1 MKRRTVLSQGQLKK
15 VLSCLALLSVC
26 FIATA
31 VTNASLPKMIS
42 GNSLSTGSAKQPDP
56 HHSLAPLTSSLASRA
71 RKPSDDG
78 LWRFT
83 DQPSLIETQKE
94 LILAPQSYQTVH
106 LNQDAL
112 AALLA
117 QAPLEFTDE
126 AASKQVLLTLPMP
139 NGQLARFRVEE
150 SPIMEA
156 ALAAQHPEIKTY
168 SGQGIDDPTAMT
180 RFDLTPL
187 GLHAIVLSSEGTAF
201 IEPVSSSDTTT
212 YVSYFN
218 HDVSTEN
225 LSLSCLLSDEEI
237 ADAERRGVRLNQGP
251 APSAFTTGTTLRTY
265 RLAVAATAEFTQ
277 QYGAG
282 NVNTTLTQI
291 TTLVNQINALYRK
304 EATITFQLIANETSI
319 IFTDPATDGYTNGSP
334 STMLAEN
341 QTKLDA
347 VIGSANY
354 DIGHAFGSI
363 SVGPGSVSF
372 SGVANVGVVCT
383 SGNKARGVSTM
394 GGASS
399 SFPHSIFVSGTT
411 HEMAHQ
417 FSAPH
422 SFNSMTSGCSGQ
434 RSAAGAYEPGSG
446 STIMGYS
453 ICGTDNLQTLPDLY
467 FHTGSLEQVVTYAA
481 GAGNCA
487 ATAATGNNA
496 PVISTLS
503 NFTIPANT
511 PFTLTAAVTDPN
523 GDAITGG
530 WEEFDLG
537 AASPP
542 NTDDGTRPI
551 LRSFIPVSS
560 TSRTFP
566 KLQYILNNAN
576 VPPSSYTCGSNTCL
590 TGELLPSTTRT
601 MNFRFTARDNRAA
614 GGGTA
619 SAPMQA
625 SVVST
630 AGPFAVTQPNTAVSW
645 TGGSSQT
652 VTWSVNGTNLAPVS
666 CANVKITLSTDG
678 GNTFPVTLAAT
689 TPNDGTETIVAPN
702 ISTTTARVKVEA
714 VGNVFFDIS
723 NANFT
728 ITASQNTR
736 TLTVASSNPA
746 SGVSVTVSPNDNS
759 GQGSGVT
766 QFTRVYNTNASVS
779 LTAPSMAG
787 GNNFQ
792 KWQRDGV
799 DVTTSLLANLTLDA
813 DHTMTAVY
821 VTAPPPT
828 RTLTAASSNPSS
840 GVGITVSPNDNNGQG
855 SGVTQFTRV
864 YNNNTTVTLSAP
876 LTAGGNNFQKWQLD
890 GLDFT
895 TFLTANFAM
904 GADHTMTAVYVT
916 ATTHKTP
923 FDFDGDGRTDLSVFR
938 PSDLLWYIIP
948 SATGGSRVQGWGFS
962 TDVLVPGDYD
972 GDGKT
977 DLAVWRPSEGIWYII
992 NSSTGAGR
1000 VQGWGVSTD
1009 IPVPGDYDGDGKTD
1023 LAIWRPSEATWYII
1037 KSSTGSGRVQPWGLP
1052 GDKPVPGDYD
1062 GDGKTDLAVWRPSE
1076 GTWYI
1081 INSSTGSGRVQGWGL
1096 PGDKLVPGDYDGDG
1110 KTDLAVWRPSDRF
1123 WYIINSSTGAGRAQ
1137 EWGLSNDKPVPGDYD
1152 GDGKT
1157 DLAVWR
1163 PSDGTWY
1170 IINSSTGGGR
1180 AQGWGLNG
1188 DTPVPSVFVR

>member
-1 MKRRTVLSQGQLKK
+1 MKKRTVSSQGQLKK

-31 VTNASLPKMIS
+31 VTNASLSNTIS
-42 GNSLSTGSAKQPDP
+42 SNSHSTGSAKQPNP
-56 HHSLAPLTSSLASRA
+56 NPSLSSLASSFAPQPGRS
-71 RKPSDDG
+71 PDS
-78 LWRFT
+78 LWQFM
-83 DQPSLIETQKE
+83 DEASFLDKQKE
-94 LILAPQSYQTVH
+94 RIIAPQAYKALQ

-112 AALLA
+112 TALLS

-126 AASKQVLLTLPMP
+126 AASRQLVLTLPMP
-139 NGQLARFRVEE
+139 NGELARFRVEE

-156 ALAAQHPEIKTY
+156 ALATEHPEIKTY
-168 SGQGIDDPTAMT
+168 SGQGMDDPTAMT
-180 RFDLTPL
+180 RFDWTPL

-201 IEPVSSSDTTT
+201 IEPASTFDKNT
-212 YVSYFN
+212 YISYFN
-218 HDVSTEN
+218 HDVSTDG
-225 LSLSCLLSDEEI
+225 LSLSCLLSDAEI
-237 ADAERRGVRLNQGP
+237 AEAEQRGIRLNQGP
-251 APSAFTTGTTLRTY
+251 SPSSFVTGTTLRTY

-277 QYGAG
+277 QYGGG

-291 TTLVNQINALYRK
+291 TTLINQINALYRK

-354 DIGHAFGSI
+354 DIGHVFGGI
-363 SVGPGSVSF
+363 AVGPGSVSF
-372 SGVANVGVVCT
+372 SGVANLGVVCT

-422 SFNSMTSGCSGQ
+422 TFNSTTSGCSGQ
-434 RSAAGAYEPGSG
+434 RSAGGAYEPGSG

-487 ATAATGNNA
+487 ATAGTGNNA
-496 PVISTLS
+496 PTISTLS

-523 GDAITGG
+523 GDATTGN

-551 LRSFIPVSS
+551 VRSFIPAAS
-560 TSRTFP
+560 TARTFP

-576 VPPSSYTCGSNTCL
+576 VPPTSYSCGSNTCL

-619 SAPMQA
+619 NAPMQL

-645 TGGSSQT
+645 SGGSSQT
-652 VTWSVNGTNLAPVS
+652 VTWSVNSTNLAPVS

-689 TPNDGTETIVAPN
+689 TPNDGTEPIVAPN

-746 SGVSVTVSPNDNS
+746 SGVSITVSPNDNS
-759 GQGSGVT
+759 GQGNGVT

-779 LTAPSMAG
+779 LTAPSTAG

-799 DVTTSLLANLTLDA
+799 DFTTSLLANLTLDA

-821 VTAPPPT
+821 VTTPPPA
-828 RTLTAASSNPSS
+828 RTLTVSSSPSS

-855 SGVTQFTRV
+855 NGVTQFIRV
-864 YNNNTTVTLSAP
+864 YNNNTTVNLTAP
-876 LTAGGNNFQKWQLD
+876 LTVGGNTFQKWQLD
-890 GLDFT
+890 GGDFT
-895 TFLTANFAM
+895 TFLTASFAM
-904 GADHTMTAVYVT
+904 ATDHTMIAVYAP
-916 ATTHKTP
+916 ATTHKVP
-923 FDFDGDGRTDLSVFR
+923 FDFDGDGKTDLSVFR
-938 PSDLLWYIIP
+938 PSEGIWYIIP

-972 GDGKT
+972 GDGKA
-977 DLAVWRPSEGIWYII
+977 DLAVWRPSDGFWYII
-992 NSSTGAGR
+992 NSSTGGGR

-1023 LAIWRPSEATWYII
+1023 LAIWRPSEGTWYII
-1037 KSSTGSGRVQPWGLP
+1037 NSTTGSGRVQGWGLP

-1062 GDGKTDLAVWRPSE
+1062 GDGKTDLAVWRPST
-1076 GTWYI
+1076 GFWHI
-1081 INSSTGSGRVQGWGL
+1081 INSSTGVVRAQGWGL
-1096 PGDKLVPGDYDGDG
+1096 PTDKLVPGDYDGDG
-1110 KTDLAVWRPSDRF
+1110 KTDLAVWRPSDGF

-1137 EWGLSNDKPVPGDYD
+1137 GWGLSADKPVPGDYD

-1180 AQGWGLNG
+1180 VQGWGLTG

>member
-1 MKRRTVLSQGQLKK
+1 MARR
-15 VLSCLALLSVC
+15 
-26 FIATA
+26 
-31 VTNASLPKMIS
+31 SL
-42 GNSLSTGSAKQPDP
+42 
-56 HHSLAPLTSSLASRA
+56 
-71 RKPSDDG
+71 DDG
-78 LWRFT
+78 VWRFT
-83 DQPSLIETQKE
+83 DQRSLIEKQKE
-94 LILAPQSYQTVH
+94 LILTPQTYVTVH
-106 LNQDAL
+106 LDQQAL
-112 AALLA
+112 TALLG

-126 AASKQVLLTLPMP
+126 AASKQIVLTLPMP
-139 NGQLARFRVEE
+139 NGELARFRVEE
-150 SPIMEA
+150 SSIMEP

-168 SGQGIDDPTAMT
+168 SGQGIDDRTAMT
-180 RFDLTPL
+180 RFDWTPL

-225 LSLSCLLSDEEI
+225 LSLSCLLSDDEI

-251 APSAFTTGTTLRTY
+251 APSTFTTGTTLRTY

-277 QYGAG
+277 QYGG
-282 NVNTTLTQI
+282 GDVNTTLTQI

-319 IFTDPATDGYTNGSP
+319 IFTDPATDGYTNSSP

-347 VIGSANY
+347 VIGTANY
-354 DIGHAFGSI
+354 DIGHVFGGI
-363 SVGPGSVSF
+363 TVGPGSVSF

-417 FSAPH
+417 LSAPH
-422 SFNSMTSGCSGQ
+422 SFNSTTSGCSGQ

-481 GAGNCA
+481 GSGNCA

-523 GDAITGG
+523 GDAITGD

-551 LRSFIPVSS
+551 LRSFIPVSG

-614 GGGTA
+614 GGGSA

-625 SVVST
+625 SVVSS

-645 TGGSSQT
+645 PGGSSQV
-652 VTWSVNGTNLAPVS
+652 VTWSVNSTNLAPVS
-666 CANVKITLSTDG
+666 CANVKISLSTDG
-678 GNTFPVTLAAT
+678 GTTFPVTLAAT
-689 TPNDGTETIVAPN
+689 TPNDGTETVTVPN
-702 ISTTTARVKVEA
+702 VSTTTARIKVEA

-723 NANFT
+723 NTNFT
-728 ITASQNTR
+728 IAASQTS

-746 SGVSVTVSPNDNS
+746 SGVSITVSPNDNS
-759 GQGSGVT
+759 GQGNGVT
-766 QFTRVYNTNASVS
+766 QFTRVYNTNTNVS
-779 LTAPSMAG
+779 LTATATAG
-787 GNNFQ
+787 GNTFQ
-792 KWQRDGV
+792 KWQQDSV
-799 DVTTSLLANLTLDA
+799 DFTTSLTANITMDGN
-813 DHTMTAVY
+813 HTMTAVY
-821 VTAPPPT
+821 VSTTT
-828 RTLTAASSNPSS
+828 RTLTVASVNPSS
-840 GVGITVSPNDNNGQG
+840 GVSITVTPNDNSGQG
-855 SGVTQFTRV
+855 SGATQFTRV
-864 YNNNTTVTLSAP
+864 YNNNTNVS
-876 LTAGGNNFQKWQLD
+876 LTAPATAGNHTFQKWQRD
-890 GLDFT
+890 GVDFT
-895 TFLTANFAM
+895 ASVLATFVMDAN
-904 GADHTMTAVYVT
+904 HTMTAVYSGNT
-916 ATTHKTP
+916 E
-923 FDFDGDGRTDLSVFR
+923 FDFDGDGKTDQSVWR
-938 PSDLLWYIIP
+938 PS
-948 SATGGSRVQGWGFS
+948 TGVWMIKNSSNGGTSSVGWGVAG
-962 TDVLVPGDYD
+962 DKIVPGDYD

-977 DLAVWRPSEGIWYII
+977 DTAIWRPSTGAWFIINSSDGSIRTVSWGVNADVPAPADYDGDGKTDIAVWRPSNGSWFIINSSNGSVTNVNWGVSGDVPVAGDYDGDGKSDLAVWRPSTGVWFII
-992 NSSTGAGR
+992 KSSNGSA
-1000 VQGWGVSTD
+1000 VSQGWGVPSD
-1009 IPVPGDYDGDGKTD
+1009 KAAPGDYDGDGKTD
-1023 LAIWRPSEATWYII
+1023 IAIWRPSSGVWFII
-1037 KSSTGSGRVQPWGLP
+1037 NSMDGSTRSQGWGVT
-1052 GDKPVPGDYD
+1052 GDVPAPGDYD
-1062 GDGKTDLAVWRPSE
+1062 GDGITDIAVWRPTS
-1076 GTWYI
+1076 GTWFI
-1081 INSSTGSGRVQGWGL
+1081 INSSNGSTSTPVWG
-1096 PGDKLVPGDYDGDG
+1096 V
-1110 KTDLAVWRPSDRF
+1110 S
-1123 WYIINSSTGAGRAQ
+1123 
-1137 EWGLSNDKPVPGDYD
+1137 
-1152 GDGKT
+1152 
-1157 DLAVWR
+1157 
-1163 PSDGTWY
+1163 
-1170 IINSSTGGGR
+1170 
-1180 AQGWGLNG
+1180 G
-1188 DTPVPSVFVR
+1188 DTPVPSAFVGP

>member
-1 MKRRTVLSQGQLKK
+1 MEKRPVSSQAQLRTI
-15 VLSCLALLSVC
+15 LSCLILLSVS
-26 FIATA
+26 FVGAA
-31 VTNASLPKMIS
+31 VTNASLSKKIS
-42 GNSLSTGSAKQPDP
+42 DNRLSTGSAKQPNLKLSP
-56 HHSLAPLTSSLASRA
+56 SSPAFSLVPEA
-71 RKPSDDG
+71 RKSSDDG
-78 LWRFT
+78 VWQFI
-83 DQPSLIETQKE
+83 DQPSLIEKPKE
-94 LILAPQSYQTVH
+94 RIIAPQSYETAH

-112 AALLA
+112 TTLLS

-126 AASKQVLLTLPMP
+126 AASRQIVLTLPMP
-139 NGQLARFRVEE
+139 NGALARFRVEE
-150 SPIMEA
+150 SPIMEP

-168 SGQGIDDPTAMT
+168 SGQGIDDPTALT
-180 RFDLTPL
+180 RFDWTPL
-187 GLHAIVLSSEGTAF
+187 GLHAIVLSGDGTAF

-212 YVSYFN
+212 YISYFN

-237 ADAERRGVRLNQGP
+237 ADAEQRGIRLNQGP
-251 APSAFTTGTTLRTY
+251 TPSTFVTGTTLRTY

-277 QYGAG
+277 QYGGG

-319 IFTDPATDGYTNGSP
+319 IFTDPVTDGYTNGSP

-354 DIGHAFGSI
+354 DIGHVFGSI

-372 SGVANVGVVCT
+372 SGVAFVGVVCT
-383 SGNKARGVSTM
+383 SGNKARGASTM

-422 SFNSMTSGCSGQ
+422 SFNGTTSGCSAQ

-487 ATAATGNNA
+487 AMTATGNNA
-496 PVISTLS
+496 PTISTLS

-511 PFTLTAAVTDPN
+511 PFTLTAAVTDPD
-523 GDAITGG
+523 GDATTGG

-551 LRSFIPVSS
+551 IRSLIPVSS

-576 VPPSSYTCGSNTCL
+576 VPPTSYSCGSNTCL

-619 SAPMQA
+619 SAAMQA

-645 TGGSSQT
+645 SGGSLQT
-652 VTWSVNGTNLAPVS
+652 VTWSVNSTNVAPVS
-666 CANVKITLSTDG
+666 CANVKISLSTDG
-678 GNTFPVTLAAT
+678 GNTFPVTILAT
-689 TPNDGTETIVAPN
+689 TPNDGTETVTVPNVAT
-702 ISTTTARVKVEA
+702 ITARIKVEA

-723 NANFT
+723 NTNFT
-728 ITASQNTR
+728 IVSSQTS
-736 TLTVASSNPA
+736 TLTVASSNPSSA
-746 SGVSVTVSPNDNS
+746 VSVTVSPNDNS

-766 QFTRVYNTNASVS
+766 QFTRVYNTNTNVS
-779 LTAPSMAG
+779 LTAPSTAG

-792 KWQRDGV
+792 KWQRDGA
-799 DVTTSLLANLTLDA
+799 DFSFNQSTSVTMDAN
-813 DHTMTAVY
+813 HTMTAVY
-821 VTAPPPT
+821 VSPQTFLDVP
-828 RTLTAASSNPSS
+828 LTHPYYAYIERIAQL
-840 GVGITVSPNDNNGQG
+840 GITVGCTPTTYCPDGNVTRAEMAVFIERVFGAFNPPPPASQQFSDVPTNHWAYNHIGDFADRGITVGCTPTTYCPDGNVSREEMAVFMERANGRPNPPFPSSQRFLDVPPTQWSYSHVESFIANN
-855 SGVTQFTRV
+855 
-864 YNNNTTVTLSAP
+864 LSRGIMDVIKRDCNADGLHFCPVRP
-876 LTAGGNNFQKWQLD
+876 LTRAEMAAWLVIAF
-890 GLDFT
+890 GL
-895 TFLTANFAM
+895 
-904 GADHTMTAVYVT
+904 
-916 ATTHKTP
+916 
-923 FDFDGDGRTDLSVFR
+923 
-938 PSDLLWYIIP
+938 
-948 SATGGSRVQGWGFS
+948 
-962 TDVLVPGDYD
+962 
-972 GDGKT
+972 
-977 DLAVWRPSEGIWYII
+977 
-992 NSSTGAGR
+992 
-1000 VQGWGVSTD
+1000 
-1009 IPVPGDYDGDGKTD
+1009 
-1023 LAIWRPSEATWYII
+1023 
-1037 KSSTGSGRVQPWGLP
+1037 
-1052 GDKPVPGDYD
+1052 
-1062 GDGKTDLAVWRPSE
+1062 
-1076 GTWYI
+1076 
-1081 INSSTGSGRVQGWGL
+1081 
-1096 PGDKLVPGDYDGDG
+1096 
-1110 KTDLAVWRPSDRF
+1110 
-1123 WYIINSSTGAGRAQ
+1123 
-1137 EWGLSNDKPVPGDYD
+1137 
-1152 GDGKT
+1152 
-1157 DLAVWR
+1157 
-1163 PSDGTWY
+1163 
-1170 IINSSTGGGR
+1170 
-1180 AQGWGLNG
+1180 
-1188 DTPVPSVFVR
+1188 

>member
-1 MKRRTVLSQGQLKK
+1 MKRRTVLSQGQLKE
-15 VLSCLALLSVC
+15 VLSCLVLLSVC

-31 VTNASLPKMIS
+31 VTNASLSKTID
-42 GNSLSTGSAKQPDP
+42 GNSLSTGSAEQPNP
-56 HHSLAPLTSSLASRA
+56 NLSLSSSAFSLAPEPGRSPDA
-71 RKPSDDG
+71 
-78 LWRFT
+78 LWQFM
-83 DQPSLIETQKE
+83 DEAPLIEKQKE
-94 LILAPQSYQTVH
+94 RIIAPQAYKAVQ

-112 AALLA
+112 TALLS

-126 AASKQVLLTLPMP
+126 AARKQVVLTLPMP
-139 NGQLARFRVEE
+139 NGELAGFRVDE
-150 SPIMEA
+150 SPIMEQ
-156 ALAAQHPEIKTY
+156 ALAALYPEIKTY

-180 RFDLTPL
+180 RFDWTPL
-187 GLHAIVLSSEGTAF
+187 GLHAIVLSSDGTAF
-201 IEPVSSSDTTT
+201 IEPVSPSDTAT
-212 YVSYFN
+212 YISYFN

-225 LSLSCLLSDEEI
+225 LTLSCLLSDKEI
-237 ADAERRGVRLNQGP
+237 ADAEQRGIRLNQGP

-265 RLAVAATAEFTQ
+265 RLAVAATGEFTQ
-277 QYGAG
+277 QYGGG

-319 IFTDPATDGYTNGSP
+319 IFTDPVTDGYTNGSP

-354 DIGHAFGSI
+354 DIGHVFGGI
-363 SVGPGSVSF
+363 TVGPGSFSF

-422 SFNSMTSGCSGQ
+422 SFNSTTSGCAGQ

-487 ATAATGNNA
+487 ATAATGNNPPA
-496 PVISTLS
+496 ISTLS

-511 PFTLTAAVTDPN
+511 PFTLTATATDPN

-551 LRSFIPVSS
+551 VRSFIPASS

-576 VPPSSYTCGSNTCL
+576 VPPASYSCGSGTCL
-590 TGELLPSTTRT
+590 TGELLPSTTST
-601 MNFRFTARDNRAA
+601 MNFRFTARENRAA

-619 SAPMQA
+619 RAPMQA

-645 TGGSSQT
+645 SGGSSQT

-666 CANVKITLSTDG
+666 CASVKISLSTDG
-678 GNTFPVTLAAT
+678 GNTFTITVATT
-689 TPNDGTETIVAPN
+689 TPNDGTETIVVPN
-702 ISTTTARVKVEA
+702 VSTTAARIRVEA

-723 NANFT
+723 DTNFT
-728 ITASQNTR
+728 IVSSQTS
-736 TLTVASSNPA
+736 TLTVDSSNPA

-766 QFTRVYNTNASVS
+766 QFTRVYNTNTNVS
-779 LTAPSMAG
+779 LTAPSTAA

-792 KWQRDGV
+792 KWQLDGV
-799 DVTTSLLANLTLDA
+799 DLSTSLTASLAMGAN
-813 DHTMTAVY
+813 HTMTAVY

-828 RTLTAASSNPSS
+828 RTLTVASSNPSS

-855 SGVTQFTRV
+855 NGATQFTRV
-864 YNNNTTVTLSAP
+864 YNNNTVVNLTAP

-890 GLDFT
+890 GVDFT
-895 TFLTANFAM
+895 TFITATFGM
-904 GADHTMTAVYVT
+904 GTDHTMTAVYVT
-916 ATTHKTP
+916 ATARKTP
-923 FDFDGDGRTDLSVFR
+923 FDFDGDGRTDLSIFR

-948 SATGGSRVQGWGFS
+948 SSTGSSRVQGWGFS

-977 DLAVWRPSEGIWYII
+977 DLAVWRPSDGFWYII

-1000 VQGWGVSTD
+1000 AQGWGVSTD

-1023 LAIWRPSEATWYII
+1023 LAIWRPSEGTWYII
-1037 KSSTGSGRVQPWGLP
+1037 NSSTGIGRVQGWGLP
-1052 GDKPVPGDYD
+1052 GDKPVPSDYD
-1062 GDGKTDLAVWRPSE
+1062 GDGKTDLAVWRPSD
-1076 GTWYI
+1076 GFWYI
-1081 INSSTGSGRVQGWGL
+1081 INSSTGGGRAQGWGL
-1096 PGDKLVPGDYDGDG
+1096 PTDKLVPGDYDGDG
-1110 KTDLAVWRPSDRF
+1110 KTDLAVWRPSNGF

-1137 EWGLSNDKPVPGDYD
+1137 EWGLSTDKPVPGDYD

-1180 AQGWGLNG
+1180 VQGWGL
-1188 DTPVPSVFVR
+1188 